1 MKPVPGQRHLTDP
14 RREEGSA
21 VVVALMAMML
31 MTALGMALVLTTSTE
46 TMVAANYRSGQEA
59 LYAAEAGLER
69 ALLEVPGMS
78 DLDGVLG
85 GSIVSTFTDGST
97 GERALPD
104 GRRLNLTALTNVANC
119 GRTAG
124 CSLDQ
129 MNAVTAERPWG
140 ANSPRWRLFAYGPV
154 NALLPAGQLNS
165 PYYVVVW
172 VGDDPAET
180 DNDPTR
186 DDAAGAGSP
195 GRGVIVL
202 RAEAF
207 GPHGS
212 HKRIEVAVQRPVP
225 ESPDNGYSGQRGQD
239 EQNRR
244 YRTAAVQTPGQQLTE
259 MRMNLTTG
267 AMVVQ

>member
-1 MKPVPGQRHLTDP
+1 MTGQICHSGLE
-14 RREEGSA
+14 RRSEERGSA
-21 VVVALMAMML
+21 VVIALMAMLL

-85 GSIVSTFTDGST
+85 GSVVSTFTDGAA
-97 GERALPD
+97 GDRALPD
-104 GRRLNLTALTNVANC
+104 GRRMNLVGLTNLANC
-119 GRTAG
+119 GQTIG
-124 CSLDQ
+124 CSPEQ

-140 ANSPRWRLFAYGPV
+140 ANNPRWRLFAHGPV
-154 NALLPAGQLNS
+154 NSMLPAGLLNS

-172 VGDDPAET
+172 VGDDPGET

-186 DDAAGAGSP
+186 DDAAGASSP
-195 GRGVIVL
+195 GLGVILL

-207 GPHGS
+207 GPHGA
-212 HKRIEVAVQRPVP
+212 HKRIEVSVERPVP

-267 AMVVQ
+267 TMAVQ